1 MRAMRI
7 GALDLGS
14 NSFHLIVADVRAD
27 GAFEIIH
34 RQKEIVR
41 IGERTLTGGVIP
53 PDVFRRALDALRSF
67 KQIGERLACDAFIA
81 VATSAIREAVNGGDF
96 VRAVRD
102 DLGIE
107 VQVVRGDEEARLIY
121 LGARAALDFKNG
133 PGLIIDIGGGS
144 MEVIVA
150 DARECYYTRSLKLG
164 VLRLSEAFVA
174 HDPIE
179 AGERTRLVA
188 HIHQTLDPVAA
199 KVHALGFSFV
209 ALTSGTAHSVAALSE
224 GRTSGSAGDGPKRLK
239 RADAQAVADLVCKL
253 PTAERMKLR
262 GLDLRRADTIVP
274 GAVLV
279 ASLMEVFGGEAL
291 LCDRALREGIIA
303 DYVSKHR
310 SGLTIEE
317 EVPDLRRR
325 SVLSLARRCRSPEV
339 HCFHVAGLVRSL
351 FRQLEAL
358 HKLDEKDLEILEFSA
373 LLHDVGML
381 IGSSRHHK
389 HAHYLITNDELRGL
403 SPDEI
408 RVIACVA
415 RYHRK
420 ATPKKE
426 HEEFARLSDKQ
437 KHRVTRMA
445 ALLRIADGL
454 DRSHRGV
461 IKAVRCRDRGRT
473 VEITLFTSG
482 DCELELWGARRK
494 ADLFTGTFDR
504 KLEFLVQPALSDDD
518 DGGDSD
524 ATAASASSLP
534 RLTGTDH

>member
-1 MRAMRI
+1 MRI

-41 IGERTLTGGVIP
+41 IGERTLTGGMIA
-53 PDVFRRALDALRSF
+53 PDVFRRALDALRGF

-81 VATSAIREAVNGGDF
+81 VATSAIREAHNGGDF

-102 DLGIE
+102 ELGIE

-150 DARECYYTRSLKLG
+150 DARELYYARSLKLG
-164 VLRLSEAFVA
+164 VLRLSETFVA
-174 HDPIE
+174 HDPID
-179 AGERTRLVA
+179 AAERTRLIA
-188 HIHQTLDPVAA
+188 HVHQTLDPVAA
-199 KVHALGFSFV
+199 KVHAMGYSFV
-209 ALTSGTAHSVAALSE
+209 ALTSGTAHAVWALAE
-224 GRTSGSAGDGPKRLK
+224 GRQNGAPHEGPKRL
-239 RADAQAVADLVCKL
+239 RRDDAAKVADLVCKL

-274 GAVLV
+274 GALLV
-279 ASLMEVFGGEAL
+279 ATLLEVFAGEAHL
-291 LCDRALREGIIA
+291 VDRALREGIIA
-303 DYVSKHR
+303 DYVAKHR
-310 SGLTIEE
+310 SGLSIEE

-339 HCFHVAGLVRSL
+339 HCFHVAALGRSL
-351 FRQLEAL
+351 FRQLGDL
-358 HKLDEKDLEILEFSA
+358 HKLEERDGELLEFAA

-403 SPDEI
+403 GPEEV
-408 RVIACVA
+408 RVVAAVA

-426 HEEFARLSDKQ
+426 HEEYARLSDKQ
-437 KHRVTRMA
+437 KSRVSRMA

-461 IKAVRCRDRGRT
+461 IKAVRCRDRGKT

-494 ADLFTGTFDR
+494 ADLFQQTFER
-504 KLEFLVQPALSDDD
+504 KLEFLVQPAPSDDD
-518 DGGDSD
+518 DPRE
-524 ATAASASSLP
+524 ASL
-534 RLTGTDH
+534 